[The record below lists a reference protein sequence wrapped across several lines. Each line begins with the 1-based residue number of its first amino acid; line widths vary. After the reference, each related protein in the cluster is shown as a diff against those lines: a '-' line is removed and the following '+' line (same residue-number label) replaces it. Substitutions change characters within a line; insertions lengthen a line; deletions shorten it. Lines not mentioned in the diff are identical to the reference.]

1 VGVLCDDRQLLR
13 KEFLIRMDVSFKSDE
28 LLRTAFT
35 DSSWCQGG
43 HRDAESN
50 QRLEFFGDV
59 VISVMVS
66 EYLIRRFPYKR
77 EGDLTNIR
85 SALTRETAL
94 ADLAEKLGMEPCI
107 YWQRSESVLER
118 RRVLADT
125 LEAFI
130 GALALDQGYNACRAF
145 LRREMLPRLQEL
157 RNAGSL
163 VSPKNR
169 LQTRANRKDRVNPKY
184 RIVERMKSE
193 HNEEFVVEV
202 SIAGTAIAQGKGFA
216 KKEAEED
223 AAKVA
228 LTTYL
233 F

>member
-1 VGVLCDDRQLLR
+1 VGVLCDDRQVFR

-35 DSSWCQGG
+35 DSSWCQWDN
-43 HRDAESN
+43 RDVESN

-94 ADLAEKLGMEPCI
+94 AVLAEDLGMEPCI

-118 RRVLADT
+118 RRVLADAF
-125 LEAFI
+125 EAFI
-130 GALALDQGYNACRAF
+130 GALAMDQGYNACRAF
-145 LRREMLPRLQEL
+145 LRRVMLPRLQDL
-157 RNAGSL
+157 RSGGSL

-169 LQTRANRKDRVNPKY
+169 LQTRASRKDRVNPKY
-184 RIVERMKSE
+184 RIVEKIKSA

-202 SIAGTAIAQGKGFA
+202 SIAGRAIAQGKGLSR
-216 KKEAEED
+216 KEAEE
-223 AAKVA
+223 AAADEA
-228 LTTYL
+228 LKTYFL
-233 F
+233 